1 MRPIARLLPLLYLC
15 PTLWCAGLEV
25 VRPIIAQS
33 DGGIPVPAG
42 YQHVAGETLFFSCR
56 IAGYAKTTEEKVHV
70 TYSLQAFD
78 PKGAPL
84 TEIYKNEMITDV
96 APQDKEWMPKIA
108 TEIQIPPLVGAGT
121 YKVLVK
127 IEDLVNNTK
136 AEVGVPFEVRSKIVE
151 PKIATEI
158 QIPPLVGAGT
168 YKVLVKIEDLVNN
181 TKAEVGVPF
190 EVRSKIVEP
199 SDTLVVRNFQFFR
212 AEEDP
217 QPLQKAVYRGGNVLW
232 ARFDIIGFKYGDK
245 NRIDVSYIAS
255 VLGSGGKVLW
265 TQPEPAAEQSDSFYP
280 KRYVAASMSITLA
293 TNTTPADYTIA
304 VTVTDAVGKQT
315 YETKQAFTVE

>member
-136 AEVGVPFEVRSKIVE
+136 
-151 PKIATEI
+151 TE
-158 QIPPLVGAGT
+158 L
-168 YKVLVKIEDLVNN
+168 
-181 TKAEVGVPF
+181 GVPF

-199 SDTLVVRNFQFFR
+199 SDTLVVRNLNGTPSSVF
-212 AEEDP
+212 
-217 QPLQKAVYRGGNVLW
+217 VLFT
-232 ARFDIIGFKYGDK
+232 R
-245 NRIDVSYIAS
+245 S
-255 VLGSGGKVLW
+255 
-265 TQPEPAAEQSDSFYP
+265 
-280 KRYVAASMSITLA
+280 SILTS
-293 TNTTPADYTIA
+293 
-304 VTVTDAVGKQT
+304 
-315 YETKQAFTVE
+315 

>member
-15 PTLWCAGLEV
+15 PAVWCAGLEV
-25 VRPIIAQS
+25 VRPIVAQS

-42 YQHVAGETLFFSCR
+42 YAHVAGETLFFSCR
-56 IAGYAKTTEEKVHV
+56 IAGYAKTPEEKVHV
-70 TYSLQAFD
+70 TYSVQAFD

-127 IEDLVNNTK
+127 VEDLVNNTK
-136 AEVGVPFEVRSKIVE
+136 AELGVPFDVRSKV
-151 PKIATEI
+151 
-158 QIPPLVGAGT
+158 
-168 YKVLVKIEDLVNN
+168 
-181 TKAEVGVPF
+181 
-190 EVRSKIVEP
+190 VEP

-212 AEEDP
+212 AEDDP
-217 QPLQKAVYRGGNVLW
+217 EAIQKAVYRGGNVIW
-232 ARFDIIGFKYGDK
+232 MKFDIIGFKYGDK
-245 NRIDVSYIAS
+245 NRIGVSYLAS
-255 VLGSGGKVLW
+255 VLASSGKVLW
-265 TQPEPAAEQSDSFYP
+265 TQPEPAVEESESFYP

-293 TNTTPADYTIA
+293 ANTTPADYTIA

-315 YETKQAFTVE
+315 YETKQPFTVE

>member
-96 APQDKEWMPKIA
+96 APQDKEWM
-108 TEIQIPPLVGAGT
+108 
-121 YKVLVK
+121 
-127 IEDLVNNTK
+127 
-136 AEVGVPFEVRSKIVE
+136 

>member
-151 PKIATEI
+151 P
-158 QIPPLVGAGT
+158 
-168 YKVLVKIEDLVNN
+168 
-181 TKAEVGVPF
+181 
-190 EVRSKIVEP
+190 

-217 QPLQKAVYRGGNVLW
+217 QALQKAVYRGGNVLW

>member
-136 AEVGVPFEVRSKIVE
+136 
-151 PKIATEI
+151 TE
-158 QIPPLVGAGT
+158 L
-168 YKVLVKIEDLVNN
+168 
-181 TKAEVGVPF
+181 GVPF

-217 QPLQKAVYRGGNVLW
+217 QPLQKAVYRGGDAVW
-232 ARFDIIGFKYGDK
+232 AKFDIIGFKYGDK
-245 NRIDVSYIAS
+245 NHIDVSYLTS
-255 VLGSGGKVLW
+255 VLAPSGKVLW

-280 KRYVAASMSITLA
+280 KRYVAASMGITLLA
-293 TNTTPADYTIA
+293 NTKPGEYTIA
-304 VTVTDAVGKQT
+304 VTITDAVGKQT
-315 YETKQAFTVE
+315 YETKQTFTVE

>member
-136 AEVGVPFEVRSKIVE
+136 
-151 PKIATEI
+151 TE
-158 QIPPLVGAGT
+158 L
-168 YKVLVKIEDLVNN
+168 
-181 TKAEVGVPF
+181 GVPF

-217 QPLQKAVYRGGNVLW
+217 QALQKALYRGGNVLW